1 MKFSN
6 RGQLSCIFKSSRG
19 QKGMKMQKIPHK
31 FKVLRKQHS
40 MILINP
46 VTIEKIPLC
55 RHWKLAVL
63 GRWPLLRG
71 DCLWRFHFNHENTVE
86 WKLYR
91 GVPCLWFLQFLGPLR
106 WNISRSDQHASCMNL
121 HKWSPLNN
129 SNLSITSSFQ
139 CLHSDHLPTT
149 ATFML
154 WVAI

>member
-1 MKFSN
+1 
-6 RGQLSCIFKSSRG
+6 
-19 QKGMKMQKIPHK
+19 
-31 FKVLRKQHS
+31 
-40 MILINP
+40 MIGVNLVAFLNP
-46 VTIEKIPLC
+46 VGAKKGWKCRKSHTNSRCSESSILWYWLIQWQLKKIPLC

-71 DCLWRFHFNHENTVE
+71 GCLWRFHFNHEKAVE

-121 HKWSPLNN
+121 NKWSPFNN
-129 SNLSITSSFQ
+129 SNLSTTSSFQ
-139 CLHSDHLPTT
+139 CLHSGHLPTT